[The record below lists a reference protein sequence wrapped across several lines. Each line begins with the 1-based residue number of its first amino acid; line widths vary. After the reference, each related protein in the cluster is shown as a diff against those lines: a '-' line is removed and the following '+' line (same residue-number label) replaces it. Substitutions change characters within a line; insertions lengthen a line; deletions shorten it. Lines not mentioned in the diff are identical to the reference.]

1 MLTIDEI
8 KNISFRKAT
17 LNGGYRAEDV
27 DSFIDEVI
35 VSFEQLKKEKT
46 NLVHKI
52 DVLATRVEQ
61 YRADEETVRNALL
74 ASQKVADACIREA
87 KEKAAKIVRDAE
99 SFGHDMGI
107 TLDLACGTGT
117 LTRLLKKRGVDVFG
131 IDYSMEML
139 SEAMQSASE
148 EGLDIL
154 FLRQKMQSIDLYGT
168 INTCVCTLDSINH
181 LTKIEDV
188 AKTFDRVGLFMDDDG
203 LFIFDVNTV
212 YKHKNVLADNT
223 FVYEND
229 SVFCVWQNTP
239 EDDNKVKIDLDFFEE
254 ENGVYYRS
262 SESFSERAY
271 TDDEIRKML
280 TDAGFEVEAVYG
292 DLTLESPKADEQR
305 VIYVARMKKS
315 RNKEF
320 NESKG

>member
-1 MLTIDEI
+1 MPSYL
-8 KNISFRKAT
+8 SFARFYDG
-17 LNGGYRAEDV
+17 LM
-27 DSFIDEVI
+27 
-35 VSFEQLKKEKT
+35 Q
-46 NLVHKI
+46 
-52 DVLATRVEQ
+52 
-61 YRADEETVRNALL
+61 
-74 ASQKVADACIREA
+74 DACY
-87 KEKAAKIVRDAE
+87 EKRCDYILKLAE

-229 SVFCVWQNTP
+229 IANARKYYNAVVRQYNNKIEMFPSNIVANMFKYSKKTMFAVDDTNQRQNV
-239 EDDNKVKIDLDFFEE
+239 KV
-254 ENGVYYRS
+254 
-262 SESFSERAY
+262 
-271 TDDEIRKML
+271 
-280 TDAGFEVEAVYG
+280 
-292 DLTLESPKADEQR
+292 
-305 VIYVARMKKS
+305 
-315 RNKEF
+315 EF
-320 NESKG
+320 

>member
-1 MLTIDEI
+1 MPSYL
-8 KNISFRKAT
+8 SFARFYDG
-17 LNGGYRAEDV
+17 LM
-27 DSFIDEVI
+27 
-35 VSFEQLKKEKT
+35 Q
-46 NLVHKI
+46 
-52 DVLATRVEQ
+52 
-61 YRADEETVRNALL
+61 
-74 ASQKVADACIREA
+74 DACY
-87 KEKAAKIVRDAE
+87 EKRCDYILKLAE

-203 LFIFDVNTV
+203 LF
-212 YKHKNVLADNT
+212 VLMSTRCTSIKMFLRIIPLCMKTTA
-223 FVYEND
+223 
-229 SVFCVWQNTP
+229 
-239 EDDNKVKIDLDFFEE
+239 
-254 ENGVYYRS
+254 
-262 SESFSERAY
+262 FSAY
-271 TDDEIRKML
+271 GKTLPKMI
-280 TDAGFEVEAVYG
+280 T
-292 DLTLESPKADEQR
+292 R
-305 VIYVARMKKS
+305 
-315 RNKEF
+315 
-320 NESKG
+320 

>member
-1 MLTIDEI
+1 MPSYL
-8 KNISFRKAT
+8 SFARFYDG
-17 LNGGYRAEDV
+17 LM
-27 DSFIDEVI
+27 
-35 VSFEQLKKEKT
+35 Q
-46 NLVHKI
+46 
-52 DVLATRVEQ
+52 
-61 YRADEETVRNALL
+61 
-74 ASQKVADACIREA
+74 DACY
-87 KEKAAKIVRDAE
+87 EKRCDYILKLAE

-203 LFIFDVNTV
+203 LFILMSTRCTSIKMFLRIIPLCMKTT
-212 YKHKNVLADNT
+212 A
-223 FVYEND
+223 
-229 SVFCVWQNTP
+229 
-239 EDDNKVKIDLDFFEE
+239 
-254 ENGVYYRS
+254 
-262 SESFSERAY
+262 FSAY
-271 TDDEIRKML
+271 GKTLPKMI
-280 TDAGFEVEAVYG
+280 T
-292 DLTLESPKADEQR
+292 R
-305 VIYVARMKKS
+305 
-315 RNKEF
+315 
-320 NESKG
+320 

>member
-1 MLTIDEI
+1 MPSYL
-8 KNISFRKAT
+8 SFARFYDG
-17 LNGGYRAEDV
+17 LM
-27 DSFIDEVI
+27 
-35 VSFEQLKKEKT
+35 Q
-46 NLVHKI
+46 
-52 DVLATRVEQ
+52 
-61 YRADEETVRNALL
+61 
-74 ASQKVADACIREA
+74 DACY
-87 KEKAAKIVRDAE
+87 EKRCDYILKLAE

-203 LFIFDVNTV
+203 LFILMSTRC
-212 YKHKNVLADNT
+212 T
-223 FVYEND
+223 
-229 SVFCVWQNTP
+229 SI
-239 EDDNKVKIDLDFFEE
+239 KIFL
-254 ENGVYYRS
+254 RIIPLCMKTTA
-262 SESFSERAY
+262 FSAY
-271 TDDEIRKML
+271 GKTLPKMI
-280 TDAGFEVEAVYG
+280 T
-292 DLTLESPKADEQR
+292 R
-305 VIYVARMKKS
+305 
-315 RNKEF
+315 
-320 NESKG
+320 

>member
-1 MLTIDEI
+1 
-8 KNISFRKAT
+8 
-17 LNGGYRAEDV
+17 
-27 DSFIDEVI
+27 
-35 VSFEQLKKEKT
+35 
-46 NLVHKI
+46 
-52 DVLATRVEQ
+52 
-61 YRADEETVRNALL
+61 
-74 ASQKVADACIREA
+74 
-87 KEKAAKIVRDAE
+87 
-99 SFGHDMGI
+99 
-107 TLDLACGTGT
+107 
-117 LTRLLKKRGVDVFG
+117 
-131 IDYSMEML
+131 ML

>member
-1 MLTIDEI
+1 MPSYL
-8 KNISFRKAT
+8 SFARFYDG
-17 LNGGYRAEDV
+17 LM
-27 DSFIDEVI
+27 
-35 VSFEQLKKEKT
+35 Q
-46 NLVHKI
+46 
-52 DVLATRVEQ
+52 
-61 YRADEETVRNALL
+61 
-74 ASQKVADACIREA
+74 DACY
-87 KEKAAKIVRDAE
+87 EKRCDYILKLAE

-139 SEAMQSASE
+139 SEAMQSAS
-148 EGLDIL
+148 
-154 FLRQKMQSIDLYGT
+154 
-168 INTCVCTLDSINH
+168 CVCTLDSINH

-203 LFIFDVNTV
+203 LFVFDVNTV

-292 DLTLESPKADEQR
+292 DLTFESPKADEQR
-305 VIYVARMKKS
+305 AIYVARMKKS